1 MNSKTNKM
9 VKISLLLA
17 IALIINYLESLV
29 PLPIPLPGVKLGLAN
44 CIGLVVLCLY
54 NEKDYIL
61 FNILKVFMVALL
73 RTGFGTSFFI
83 GFSGTLLSTIFTL
96 VVYKFIKASI
106 YGLSVV
112 GAIFHSLGQVLMVM
126 LLYSNVYMINYLVIL
141 EITSIISGVITAFVA
156 SVTLQKLPK
165 RMIEGGKSNG
175 QV

>member
-1 MNSKTNKM
+1 MNNKTNKM

-29 PLPIPLPGVKLGLAN
+29 PLPLPGVKLGLAN

-54 NEKDYIL
+54 TERDYIL

-83 GFSGTLLSTIFTL
+83 GLSGTLLATIFTL
-96 VVYKFIKASI
+96 LVYRFSKASI

-112 GAIFHSLGQVLMVM
+112 GAVFHALGQVLMVM
-126 LLYSNVYMINYLVIL
+126 ILYSSIYMINYLVVL
-141 EITSIISGVITAFVA
+141 EVTSVISGLITAFLA

-165 RMIEGGKSNG
+165 RMISKE
-175 QV
+175 

>member
-1 MNSKTNKM
+1 MNNKTNKM

-54 NEKDYIL
+54 NVKDYVL
-61 FNILKVFMVALL
+61 FNVLKVFMIALL

-83 GFSGTLLSTIFTL
+83 GLSGTLLATIFTL
-96 VVYKFIKASI
+96 LIYKLTKASI

-126 LLYSNVYMINYLVIL
+126 LLYNNVYMINYLVIL

-165 RMIEGGKSNG
+165 RMIEGGKVNG
-175 QV
+175 

>member
-1 MNSKTNKM
+1 MNNRTNKM

-17 IALIINYLESLV
+17 IALIVNYLESLV
-29 PLPIPLPGVKLGLAN
+29 PLPLPIPGVKLGLAN

-54 NEKDYIL
+54 EEKDYIV

-83 GFSGTLLSTIFTL
+83 GLSGTILATIFTL
-96 VVYKFIKASI
+96 IAYKFSKASI

-112 GAIFHSLGQVLMVM
+112 GALFHALGQVIMVM
-126 LLYSNVYMINYLVIL
+126 LLYNTVYMINYLVIL
-141 EITSIISGVITAFVA
+141 EIASVISGVITAFIA

-165 RMIEGGKSNG
+165 RMIVKE
-175 QV
+175 

>member
-1 MNSKTNKM
+1 MNNRTNKM

-29 PLPIPLPGVKLGLAN
+29 PLPIPLPGVKIGLAN

-54 NEKDYIL
+54 TERDYIL

-73 RTGFGTSFFI
+73 RSGFGSAFFI
-83 GFSGTLLSTIFTL
+83 GLSGTLLSTLFTL
-96 VVYKFIKASI
+96 LVYRFSKASI

-112 GAIFHSLGQVLMVM
+112 GAVFHSLGQVLMVM

-141 EITSIISGVITAFVA
+141 EITSIISGVITAFIA

-165 RMIEGGKSNG
+165 RMVEGGKANG
-175 QV
+175 

>member
-1 MNSKTNKM
+1 MNNRTNKM

-17 IALIINYLESLV
+17 IALIVNYLESLV
-29 PLPIPLPGVKLGLAN
+29 PLPLPIPGVKLGLAN

-54 NEKDYIL
+54 KEKDYIM

-83 GFSGTLLSTIFTL
+83 GLSGTALATIFTL
-96 VVYKFIKASI
+96 MAYKFSKASI

-112 GAIFHSLGQVLMVM
+112 GAIFHALGQVLMVM
-126 LLYSNVYMINYLVIL
+126 LLYNTVYMINYLVIL
-141 EITSIISGVITAFVA
+141 EIASVISGVITAFIA

-165 RMIEGGKSNG
+165 RMIIKE
-175 QV
+175 

>member
-29 PLPIPLPGVKLGLAN
+29 PLPLPFPGVKLGLAN

-54 NEKDYIL
+54 KEKDYVV
-61 FNILKVFMVALL
+61 FNVLKVFLTALL
-73 RTGFGTSFFI
+73 RSGFGTSFFI
-83 GFSGTLLSTIFTL
+83 GLSGTVLATIFTL
-96 VVYKFIKASI
+96 IAYKFSKASI

-112 GAIFHSLGQVLMVM
+112 GAVFHALGQVLMVM
-126 LLYSNVYMINYLVIL
+126 LLYNNVYMINYLVIL
-141 EITSIISGVITAFVA
+141 EVASVVSGLLTAFIA

-165 RMIEGGKSNG
+165 RMIVKE
-175 QV
+175 